1 MSEVIER
8 SSLFMIAFR
17 EVHNSISLIEKR
29 EISESEIENNYMFD
43 ILVLYFKY
51 VSGKVD

>member
-8 SSLFMIAFR
+8 SSLFMIAFQDVKISMSLLENR
-17 EVHNSISLIEKR
+17 ENSDI
-29 EISESEIENNYMFD
+29 EIENNYMFD
-43 ILVLYFKY
+43 ILILYFKY